1 MSYKL
6 KVEGHPQLVRDS
18 ETNGII
24 NTNKTEYQ
32 LYMSRRQARKSQSDQ
47 IKYACREINNLKQE
61 MIEIKTLLLKVVKN

>member
-18 ETNGII
+18 QSNGII

-47 IKYACREINNLKQE
+47 IKSACREINNLKQE